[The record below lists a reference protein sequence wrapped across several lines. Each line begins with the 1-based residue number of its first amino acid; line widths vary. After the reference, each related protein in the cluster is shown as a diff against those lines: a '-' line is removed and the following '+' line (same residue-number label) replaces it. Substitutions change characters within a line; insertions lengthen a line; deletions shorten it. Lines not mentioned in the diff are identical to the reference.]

1 MNSKNFYRGLAVLLL
16 VLLSVPYLGAQNRKG
31 RMYGIAF
38 YNLENLFDTINN
50 NGKYDLEFSPEGR
63 YQWDGK
69 KYWKK
74 IGNIAQVI
82 ESMKT
87 KHTPDGPAV
96 IGVSDVRGKSKWY
109 RQGVQTLTKTLPL
122 KSGKQK

>member
-50 NGKYDLEFSPEGR
+50 NGKYDLEFSPKAVTSGTAKSTGR
-63 YQWDGK
+63 
-69 KYWKK
+69 
-74 IGNIAQVI
+74 
-82 ESMKT
+82 
-87 KHTPDGPAV
+87 
-96 IGVSDVRGKSKWY
+96 R
-109 RQGVQTLTKTLPL
+109 
-122 KSGKQK
+122 